1 MFKMRDFRNAP
12 ASPAQHARGSTITG
26 IIIGLLLGLSIAV
39 AVAFFVNRQKSPFVD
54 RMNHPVEGIENSAA
68 PPATAAKPGPASP
81 AEVTAKP
88 AATDAAGK
96 PRFDFYTIL
105 PGDKE
110 ATPRLDKTMKNQ
122 PVVSTGPTA
131 PAEKSTDAPG
141 TKYYLQV
148 GSFSSETDADNLKAK
163 IALMG
168 MQAEVKTATVQDK
181 GVMHRVRLGPYKSS
195 EEMTQARNELAQNGL
210 TASVIPVKPKN

>member
-1 MFKMRDFRNAP
+1 MRDFSNTP
-12 ASPAQHARGSTITG
+12 AGSAQQQRGSTITG

-39 AVAFFVNRQKSPFVD
+39 GVAFFVNRQKSPFID
-54 RMNHPVEGIENSAA
+54 RINHPVEGMEKPVAGPA
-68 PPATAAKPGPASP
+68 PVAKPEATTPTDAP
-81 AEVTAKP
+81 KP
-88 AATDAAGK
+88 VATDAVGK

-110 ATPRLDKTMKNQ
+110 ATPRLDKTIKNQ
-122 PVVSTGPTA
+122 PIGVTDPVVPVDKPTD
-131 PAEKSTDAPG
+131 TPG

-148 GSFSSETDADNLKAK
+148 GSFTSETDADNLKAK

-168 MQAEVKTATVQDK
+168 MQAEVKAATLQDK

-195 EEMTQARNELAQNGL
+195 EEMTLARNELAQNGL
-210 TASVIPVKPKN
+210 TASVIPIKPKN